1 MNIRFFSTEQSSFFF
16 DPIEFDFELPD
27 LLEELRFQFFLCL
40 RVTRA
45 ARREN
50 IWQTFYRLL
59 FPVHHL
65 IGMNPVVATNFID
78 RPLPFERFQYHFY
91 FEFRTVTFPVLL
103 LHCCSFEQL
112 FYTLFLCPAFG
123 EYYILINYIDP
134 KYLWKIPGIINYV
147 FPLAFIILAINLP
160 LIPSENQIG
169 SLQREEEMARMSPL
183 KLNQLDAPEND
194 DKKE

>member
-1 MNIRFFSTEQSSFFF
+1 MRRSS
-16 DPIEFDFELPD
+16 
-27 LLEELRFQFFLCL
+27 
-40 RVTRA
+40 V
-45 ARREN
+45 
-50 IWQTFYRLL
+50 
-59 FPVHHL
+59 
-65 IGMNPVVATNFID
+65 
-78 RPLPFERFQYHFY
+78 
-91 FEFRTVTFPVLL
+91 
-103 LHCCSFEQL
+103 
-112 FYTLFLCPAFG
+112 TLFTRIAILIIAYIIG
-123 EYYILINYIDP
+123 DTLGWVTNQILINYIDP